1 MKKIAIFQED
11 LSVGGIQKS
20 LINLLNALDYTKYAV
35 DLFLLREEN
44 FYKAELPERVNVI
57 YCRGGGRLGRLAPYG
72 LQRLFRRK
80 AYREFGPYEI
90 AIDFNSY
97 QIGCALGATCVR
109 AKRCVSWIH
118 NDVGIK
124 YAQEWRYR
132 VLWALFRGKFKYFD
146 GFVAVSPG
154 LAAPFRALARV
165 GDKPIDVINNYIDT
179 DEIFSR
185 MQEKVDDL
193 TVDPACFNLIAVGK
207 LCHQKA
213 YDVMMQVIADV
224 VKVRPEVRLYIL
236 GDGPDRGALLRQRAQ
251 MQLENCVFFL
261 GKRANPFPYLS
272 MMDAFL
278 STSRYE
284 GQPLNIMEAKAVGL
298 PIFMTK
304 NLEKYCAGLTGCAD
318 IRAALIHAQRQP
330 KLPDTLS
337 AYNQEITRRL
347 EALLDGAAQN
357 ETE

>member
-1 MKKIAIFQED
+1 M
-11 LSVGGIQKS
+11 
-20 LINLLNALDYTKYAV
+20 LNALDYTKYAV

-44 FYKAELPERVNVI
+44 FYKTELPKCVNVI
-57 YCRGGGRLGRLAPYG
+57 YCRGGGRLGRLTPYG
-72 LQRLFRRK
+72 LQRLLRRK
-80 AYREFGPYEI
+80 AYRKFGQYEI

-97 QIGCALGATCVR
+97 QIGCALGATCVQ
-109 AKRCVSWIH
+109 AKQHVSWIH

-124 YAQEWRYR
+124 YAEEWKYR

-154 LAAPFRALARV
+154 LAAPFRTLART
-165 GDKPIDVINNYIDT
+165 GDKPIYVINNYIDT
-179 DEIFSR
+179 EEIFSK
-185 MQEKVDDL
+185 MMEKVDDL
-193 TVDPACFNLIAVGK
+193 VVDPACFNLVAVGK

-224 VKVRPEVRLYIL
+224 VKVRPEVRLYVI
-236 GDGPDRGALLRQRAQ
+236 GDGPDREALLRQRT
-251 MQLENCVFFL
+251 QLELEEHVFFL
-261 GKRANPFPYLS
+261 GKRANPFPYLH

-298 PIFMTK
+298 PIFMSK
-304 NLEKYCAGLTGCAD
+304 NLEKYCAGFTGYED
-318 IRAALIHAQRQP
+318 LRAALINAQKQP
-330 KLPDTLS
+330 KLPDALT

-347 EALLDGAAQN
+347 EALLDGVAQ
-357 ETE
+357 EEKR